1 MNVIALNQLPVWQA
15 KLDRR
20 FIPVTPCTYKNM
32 NSSINNPNQAI
43 ALAGEQT
50 ASPLITAKGV
60 DELAQ
65 WIFAVAK
72 EHDVP
77 IREEPE
83 LVIQLSE
90 VPLGDEIP
98 EILYIAVSEV
108 LSFAYM
114 LK

>member
-1 MNVIALNQLPVWQA
+1 
-15 KLDRR
+15 
-20 FIPVTPCTYKNM
+20 M

-43 ALAGEQT
+43 ALTGEQT
-50 ASPLITAKGV
+50 TSPRIIAKGD

-65 WIFAVAK
+65 RIIAIAR
-72 EHDVP
+72 EHDIP
-77 IREEPE
+77 IKEEPE
-83 LVIQLSE
+83 LVKLLSE

-114 LK
+114 LKNKVEMSKNA